1 MRESVSR
8 IIDGIGLIFG
18 LANLQET
25 LGIIVLIL
33 TIFNILSTYVMK
45 LYHNIKNKKYDEIAK
60 DTEDT
65 INKLNDL
72 QNVIKKDEDNDNE

>member
-1 MRESVSR
+1 MKESVSR
-8 IIDGIGLIFG
+8 IIDGIGLVFG

-25 LGIIVLIL
+25 LGIIVLVL
-33 TIFNILSTYVMK
+33 TIFNILSTYFMK
-45 LYHNIKNKKYDEIAK
+45 LYHNIKTKKYDEIAK

-72 QNVIKKDEDNDNE
+72 QEVIKKDEDK